1 MRKNIL
7 ALLLSALLLCVPL
20 AGRCQEIDLS
30 PAPSPAPEAVA
41 LAPLS
46 DAPLLEAPPI
56 HPACAAMLLAEA
68 DSGQVIFQ
76 MNADSPRPV
85 ASVTKM
91 MTILLALEALD
102 AGRLTPEQL
111 VTVSQ
116 SAAGMG
122 GSQVLLDVNE
132 RQTVD
137 TLLRCMIVGSAN
149 DAAVA
154 LAEAMYGS
162 EALCV
167 DAMNRRAAELGMAD
181 THFENCTGLPA
192 AGQHTTARDVAV
204 MSRQVFAHPHYFD
217 HSAIWMEDIDHGD
230 GRLTQLVNTN
240 KLLRLCDGCD
250 GGKTGSTKEAGYC
263 VSATAR
269 RGDMRLVAVV
279 LGADSG
285 KERFAI
291 AREMLEYG
299 FANYRR
305 YPVAVRG
312 TKVRGQLPVE
322 VHEIEPLVLFHYHEG
337 SRAQKVVLQFFRD
350 FKGALQ
356 VDGYAAY
363 DILDKLDGVMILCC
377 WAHCRRYFE
386 RSLNHDKERA
396 EYALDQ
402 IGMLYSIETL
412 ADGRH
417 LDYGQR
423 ASLRRELSY
432 PIIRAL
438 EAWALNEAGSVLPK
452 SPIGKAIH
460 YLLSHIRQLS
470 RYVNDGRYKIDN
482 NDIYHN
488 YNIIPTFRQTA

>member
-20 AGRCQEIDLS
+20 TGRCQEIDLS
-30 PAPSPAPEAVA
+30 PAPSPAPEALA
-41 LAPLS
+41 LTPLS

-85 ASVTKM
+85 ASVTKV

-102 AGRLTPEQL
+102 AGRLTPQQV

-116 SAAGMG
+116 AAAGMG

-167 DAMNRRAAELGMAD
+167 EAMNRRAEALGMAD

-204 MSRQVFAHPHYFD
+204 MSRQVFAHPRYFD
-217 HSAIWMEDIDHGD
+217 HSAVWMENIDHGD
-230 GRLTQLVNTN
+230 GRVTQLVNTN

-279 LGADSG
+279 LGAESG

-312 TKVRGQLPVE
+312 TKVRGQLPVTGGTAE
-322 VHEIEPLVLFHYHEG
+322 GVALVLDGNLTLLIPRGDEQRVTLEPALPEALPAPVEKGCQVGHV
-337 SRAQKVVLQFFRD
+337 RVL
-350 FKGALQ
+350 
-356 VDGYAAY
+356 VDGRETARIPVAA
-363 DILDKLDGVMILCC
+363 
-377 WAHCRRYFE
+377 
-386 RSLNHDKERA
+386 A
-396 EYALDQ
+396 EDVAAKAAGLK
-402 IGMLYSIETL
+402 
-412 ADGRH
+412 R
-417 LDYGQR
+417 
-423 ASLRRELSY
+423 
-432 PIIRAL
+432 IIDR
-438 EAWALNEAGSVLPK
+438 WVCN
-452 SPIGKAIH
+452 
-460 YLLSHIRQLS
+460 
-470 RYVNDGRYKIDN
+470 
-482 NDIYHN
+482 
-488 YNIIPTFRQTA
+488 F

>member
-20 AGRCQEIDLS
+20 TGRCQEIDLS

-41 LAPLS
+41 LTPLS

-85 ASVTKM
+85 ASVTKV

-102 AGRLTPEQL
+102 AGRLTPQQV

-116 SAAGMG
+116 AAAGMG

-167 DAMNRRAAELGMAD
+167 EAMNRRAEELGMAD

-204 MSRQVFAHPHYFD
+204 MSRQVFAHPRYFD
-217 HSAIWMEDIDHGD
+217 HSAVWMEDIDHGD
-230 GRLTQLVNTN
+230 GRVTQLVNTN

-279 LGADSG
+279 LGAESG

-312 TKVRGQLPVE
+312 TKVRGQLPVTGGTAE
-322 VHEIEPLVLFHYHEG
+322 GVALVLDGNLTLLIPRGDEQRVTLEPALPEALPAPVEKGRQVGHV
-337 SRAQKVVLQFFRD
+337 RVL
-350 FKGALQ
+350 
-356 VDGYAAY
+356 VDGRETARIPVAVAEDVAAKAAG
-363 DILDKLDGVMILCC
+363 LK
-377 WAHCRRYFE
+377 R
-386 RSLNHDKERA
+386 
-396 EYALDQ
+396 
-402 IGMLYSIETL
+402 
-412 ADGRH
+412 
-417 LDYGQR
+417 
-423 ASLRRELSY
+423 
-432 PIIRAL
+432 IIDR
-438 EAWALNEAGSVLPK
+438 WVCN
-452 SPIGKAIH
+452 
-460 YLLSHIRQLS
+460 
-470 RYVNDGRYKIDN
+470 
-482 NDIYHN
+482 
-488 YNIIPTFRQTA
+488 F

>member
-1 MRKNIL
+1 MRKTIT

-20 AGRCQEIDLS
+20 TGRCQEIDLS

-85 ASVTKM
+85 ASVTKV
-91 MTILLALEALD
+91 MTILLTLEALD

-279 LGADSG
+279 LGAESG

-312 TKVRGQLPVE
+312 TKVRGQLPVTGGTAE
-322 VHEIEPLVLFHYHEG
+322 GVALVLDGDLTLLIPRGDEQRITLEPALPEALPAPVERGQQIGHV
-337 SRAQKVVLQFFRD
+337 RVL
-350 FKGALQ
+350 
-356 VDGYAAY
+356 VDGRETAQIPVAA
-363 DILDKLDGVMILCC
+363 
-377 WAHCRRYFE
+377 
-386 RSLNHDKERA
+386 A
-396 EYALDQ
+396 EAVEAKAAGLK
-402 IGMLYSIETL
+402 
-412 ADGRH
+412 R
-417 LDYGQR
+417 
-423 ASLRRELSY
+423 
-432 PIIRAL
+432 IIDR
-438 EAWALNEAGSVLPK
+438 WMC
-452 SPIGKAIH
+452 
-460 YLLSHIRQLS
+460 
-470 RYVNDGRYKIDN
+470 
-482 NDIYHN
+482 N
-488 YNIIPTFRQTA
+488 Y

>member
-30 PAPSPAPEAVA
+30 PTPSPAPEAVA

-85 ASVTKM
+85 ASVTKV

-167 DAMNRRAAELGMAD
+167 DAMNRRAAELGMAE

-312 TKVRGQLPVE
+312 TKVRGQLPVTGGTAE
-322 VHEIEPLVLFHYHEG
+322 GVALVLDGDLTLLIPRGDEQRVTLEPALPEALPAPVERGQQIGHV
-337 SRAQKVVLQFFRD
+337 RVL
-350 FKGALQ
+350 
-356 VDGYAAY
+356 VDGRETAQIPVAA
-363 DILDKLDGVMILCC
+363 
-377 WAHCRRYFE
+377 
-386 RSLNHDKERA
+386 A
-396 EYALDQ
+396 EAVEAKAAGLK
-402 IGMLYSIETL
+402 
-412 ADGRH
+412 R
-417 LDYGQR
+417 
-423 ASLRRELSY
+423 
-432 PIIRAL
+432 IIDR
-438 EAWALNEAGSVLPK
+438 WMC
-452 SPIGKAIH
+452 
-460 YLLSHIRQLS
+460 
-470 RYVNDGRYKIDN
+470 
-482 NDIYHN
+482 N
-488 YNIIPTFRQTA
+488 Y

>member
-20 AGRCQEIDLS
+20 TGRCQEIDLS
-30 PAPSPAPEAVA
+30 PAPSPTPEAVA
-41 LAPLS
+41 LTPLS

-85 ASVTKM
+85 ASVTKV

-102 AGRLTPEQL
+102 ADRLTPEQV

-116 SAAGMG
+116 AAAGMG

-167 DAMNRRAAELGMAD
+167 EAMNRRAEELGMAD

-204 MSRQVFAHPHYFD
+204 MSRQVFAHPRYFD
-217 HSAIWMEDIDHGD
+217 HSAVWMEDIDHGD
-230 GRLTQLVNTN
+230 GRVTQLVNTN

-279 LGADSG
+279 LGAESG

-312 TKVRGQLPVE
+312 TKVRGQLPVTGGTAE
-322 VHEIEPLVLFHYHEG
+322 GVALVLDGNLTLLIPRGDEQRVTLEPALPEALPAPVEKGRQVGHV
-337 SRAQKVVLQFFRD
+337 RVL
-350 FKGALQ
+350 
-356 VDGYAAY
+356 VDGRETARIPVTAAE
-363 DILDKLDGVMILCC
+363 DVAAKAAGLK
-377 WAHCRRYFE
+377 R
-386 RSLNHDKERA
+386 
-396 EYALDQ
+396 
-402 IGMLYSIETL
+402 
-412 ADGRH
+412 
-417 LDYGQR
+417 
-423 ASLRRELSY
+423 
-432 PIIRAL
+432 IIDR
-438 EAWALNEAGSVLPK
+438 WVCN
-452 SPIGKAIH
+452 
-460 YLLSHIRQLS
+460 
-470 RYVNDGRYKIDN
+470 
-482 NDIYHN
+482 
-488 YNIIPTFRQTA
+488 F